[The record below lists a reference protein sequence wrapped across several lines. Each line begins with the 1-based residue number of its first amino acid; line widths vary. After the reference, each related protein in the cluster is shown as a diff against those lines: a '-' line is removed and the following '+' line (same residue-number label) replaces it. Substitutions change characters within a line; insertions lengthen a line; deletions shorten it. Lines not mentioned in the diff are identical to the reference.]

1 MKLPDDSLISHAVKK
16 MNDRLQARESGEQ
29 NNFARGGLLFMG
41 NVHDALPRRLLL
53 DTRLSPLD
61 KMAWI
66 IIRLHAQHND
76 GAVFPSYDDLQ
87 LQLATPGKGKASRET
102 ISRVLLML
110 RITGWLSLCKRVRDD
125 KGRIRGNIYAQH
137 DEPLAFADAELLD
150 PRWLQTVAEACFS
163 SNKTISQTA
172 KTIINDVCL
181 DPAMRHH
188 RSHLAVIEGRLGAA
202 QNPSDMKN
210 RMQLMHPGSE
220 SEPGEKGHKIL
231 PDSDSEPGEKAS
243 ENNRVREP
251 NSYVRIVNNNTKNTY
266 VQQASAL
273 PEKFASLLSEQDR
286 KMLSAQLQALQPEQA
301 QLVLQNLARAMKE
314 GTLQNPVGWML
325 TVLKKARKG
334 ELYQPQ
340 RESIAKPVPARP
352 EYRPVQSERPLRRQ
366 VTNGARVRD
375 IIQRV
380 RSHIHSDRSDND

>member
-1 MKLPDDSLISHAVKK
+1 MKLPDDSLINHAVEK
-16 MNDRLQARESGEQ
+16 MNDRLLARHSGEQ
-29 NNFARGGLLFMG
+29 SNFARGGLLFMG

-137 DEPLAFADAELLD
+137 DEPLTFADAELLD

-172 KTIINDVCL
+172 KAIINDVCL

-188 RSHLAVIEGRLGAA
+188 RSHLAAIESRLGSVQDPAE
-202 QNPSDMKN
+202 MKK
-210 RMQLMHPGSE
+210 RMQVKHPGSDSELSE
-220 SEPGEKGHKIL
+220 SSLEISPN
-231 PDSDSEPGEKAS
+231 SDSEPGKKVN

-251 NSYVRIVNNNTKNTY
+251 NGYVRIVNNNTKNTY
-266 VQQASAL
+266 VERVSVL
-273 PEKFASLLSEQDR
+273 PEKFASLLSEQDL
-286 KMLSAQLQALQPEQA
+286 KMLSEQLQALQPEQA

-314 GTLQNPVGWML
+314 GSLQNPVGWML

-340 RESIAKPVPARP
+340 RESIANPVPARP
-352 EYRPVQSERPLRRQ
+352 EHRAVPAGRPSRQ
-366 VTNGARVRD
+366 QVPDDARVRD

-380 RSHIHSDRSDND
+380 RSRIHSDRADND

>member
-1 MKLPDDSLISHAVKK
+1 MKLPDDSLINHAVEK
-16 MNDRLQARESGEQ
+16 MNERLLARDSGEQ
-29 NNFARGGLLFMG
+29 SNFARGGLLFMG

-110 RITGWLSLCKRVRDD
+110 RITGWLSLCKRIRDD

-137 DEPLAFADAELLD
+137 DEPLTFADAELLD

-172 KTIINDVCL
+172 KAIINDVCL
-181 DPAMRHH
+181 DPTMRHH
-188 RSHLAVIEGRLGAA
+188 RSHLAAIESRLGSVQDPAE
-202 QNPSDMKN
+202 MKK
-210 RMQLMHPGSE
+210 RVQVKHPGSE
-220 SEPGEKGHKIL
+220 SELSENSPEIL
-231 PDSDSEPGEKAS
+231 PNSDSEPGEKAP

-251 NSYVRIVNNNTKNTY
+251 NGYVRIVNNNTKNTY
-266 VQQASAL
+266 VERVSVL
-273 PEKFASLLSEQDR
+273 PEKFASLLSEQDL
-286 KMLSAQLQALQPEQA
+286 KMLSEQLQALQPEQA

-314 GTLQNPVGWML
+314 GSLQNPVGWML

-352 EYRPVQSERPLRRQ
+352 EHRAVPAGPPSRQ
-366 VTNGARVRD
+366 QVPDDARVRD

-380 RSHIHSDRSDND
+380 RSRIHSDRADND

>member
-1 MKLPDDSLISHAVKK
+1 MKLPDDSLINHAVKK
-16 MNDRLQARESGEQ
+16 MNDRLLARDSGEQ
-29 NNFARGGLLFMG
+29 SNFARGGLLFMG

-137 DEPLAFADAELLD
+137 DEPLTFADAELLD

-172 KTIINDVCL
+172 QTIINDVCL

-188 RSHLAVIEGRLGAA
+188 RSHLAAIESRLGSVQDPAE
-202 QNPSDMKN
+202 MKK
-210 RMQLMHPGSE
+210 RMQVKHPGSE
-220 SEPGEKGHKIL
+220 SELSENSPEIL
-231 PDSDSEPGEKAS
+231 PNSDSEPGKKVPK
-243 ENNRVREP
+243 NNRVREP
-251 NSYVRIVNNNTKNTY
+251 NGYVRIVNNNTKNTY
-266 VQQASAL
+266 VERASVL

-286 KMLSAQLQALQPEQA
+286 KMLDEQLQALQPEPA
-301 QLVLQNLARAMKE
+301 KLVLQNLSRAMKE
-314 GTLQNPVGWML
+314 GSLQNPVGWLL

-334 ELYQPQ
+334 ELYQSQ
-340 RESIAKPVPARP
+340 KESFAEPATSRP
-352 EYRPVQSERPLRRQ
+352 EHRPVRTERPAGRQ
-366 VTNGARVRD
+366 VTDDARVRD
-375 IIQRV
+375 IIRRV
-380 RSHIHSDRSDND
+380 RSQIHSDRHGND

>member
-1 MKLPDDSLISHAVKK
+1 MKLPDDSLINHAVKK
-16 MNDRLQARESGEQ
+16 MNDRLLARDSGEQ
-29 NNFARGGLLFMG
+29 SNFARGGLLFMG

-137 DEPLAFADAELLD
+137 DEPLTFADAELLD

-172 KTIINDVCL
+172 KAIINDVCL

-188 RSHLAVIEGRLGAA
+188 RSHLAAIESRLGSVQDPAE
-202 QNPSDMKN
+202 MKK
-210 RMQLMHPGSE
+210 RMQVKHPGSE
-220 SEPGEKGHKIL
+220 SELSENSPEIL
-231 PDSDSEPGEKAS
+231 PNSDSEPGEKAP

-251 NSYVRIVNNNTKNTY
+251 NGYVRIVNNNTKNTY
-266 VQQASAL
+266 VERVSVL

-286 KMLSAQLQALQPEQA
+286 KMLSEQLQALQPEQA

-314 GTLQNPVGWML
+314 GSLQNPVGWML
-325 TVLKKARKG
+325 IVLKKARKG

-340 RESIAKPVPARP
+340 RESTAKPVPARP
-352 EYRPVQSERPLRRQ
+352 EHRAVSAGRPSRQ
-366 VTNGARVRD
+366 QVPDDARVRD

-380 RSHIHSDRSDND
+380 RSRIHSDRADND

>member
-1 MKLPDDSLISHAVKK
+1 MKLPDDSLINHAVEK
-16 MNDRLQARESGEQ
+16 MNERLLARDSGEQ
-29 NNFARGGLLFMG
+29 SNFARGGLLFMG

-110 RITGWLSLCKRVRDD
+110 RITGWLSLCKRIRDD

-137 DEPLAFADAELLD
+137 DEPLTFADAELLD

-172 KTIINDVCL
+172 KAIINDVCL
-181 DPAMRHH
+181 DPTMRHH
-188 RSHLAVIEGRLGAA
+188 RSHLAAIESRLGSVQDPAE
-202 QNPSDMKN
+202 MKK
-210 RMQLMHPGSE
+210 RVQVKHPGSE
-220 SEPGEKGHKIL
+220 SELSENSPEIL
-231 PDSDSEPGEKAS
+231 PNSDSEPGKKVP

-251 NSYVRIVNNNTKNTY
+251 NGYVRIVNNNTKNTY
-266 VQQASAL
+266 VERVSVL
-273 PEKFASLLSEQDR
+273 PEKFASLLSEQDL
-286 KMLSAQLQALQPEQA
+286 KMLSEQLQALQPEQA

-314 GTLQNPVGWML
+314 GSLQNPVGWML
-325 TVLKKARKG
+325 TALKKARKG

-352 EYRPVQSERPLRRQ
+352 EHRAVPAGPPSRQ
-366 VTNGARVRD
+366 QVPDDARVRD

-380 RSHIHSDRSDND
+380 RSRIHSDRADND